1 MVVAAFLF
9 GIKSICLVLTGT
21 TFLEVGLALPFI

>member
-9 GIKSICLVLTGT
+9 GIKSTCPVLAGT
-21 TFLEVGLALPFI
+21 TFLEVGLALQFI